1 MEKLWGGRFQKDLT
15 KAVEL
20 YTESISTDQKMVLED
35 IWGSEAHAIML
46 AAQKIIAEE
55 DLRHIL
61 KWLEKAK
68 QDFLN
73 GTFQL
78 QLELEDV
85 HMNVE
90 TYLHRGAGPEFGGKL
105 HTARSRNDQVIT
117 DTKLHVRF
125 EILRTQRL
133 ISDLQYTL
141 LRLAEEHAETLAPGF
156 THVQHAQP
164 ITLGFWA
171 TAYASMLTRDHE
183 RFNGAYDRTNTSPLG
198 ACALAGSSFPIDRRL
213 TARLLGFAS
222 VHENALDVVSSRDFA
237 SESLAC
243 LAILMSNLSKL
254 AEEMVYWSSHEFRTI
269 ELDDSYTL
277 GSSIMPQKKNPCV
290 AELLRSRTGR
300 AYGALMQ
307 MLTIMKGI
315 PSGYNRDLQEDRVPL
330 WESFGTAQSSLAI
343 FSGMVGSLKVKTDRM
358 NELAGAEFATA
369 TELANYLAHERGIA
383 FRQSHKIVGGLV
395 GLLVEQEKTF
405 SDYETVR
412 AYLSEQ
418 GICIPVEEIRLLV
431 DARHVVE
438 AYKSLGST
446 SPKEV
451 KRMVEAL
458 RRRTDEH
465 VWEIEQ
471 KEKAI
476 ESAQVLTEKIVSG
489 ILAGRHLAE
498 LL

>member
-1 MEKLWGGRFQKDLT
+1 MEKLWGGRFHKDLT
-15 KAVEL
+15 KAVER

-46 AAQKIIAEE
+46 ASQKIISEE
-55 DLRHIL
+55 DLRQIL
-61 KWLEKAK
+61 RWLEKAR
-68 QDFLN
+68 QDFLS
-73 GTFQL
+73 GQFQL

-141 LRLAEEHAETLAPGF
+141 LHLAEEHAETLAPGF

-171 TAYASMLTRDHE
+171 TAYVSMLMRDHE
-183 RFNGAYDRTNTSPLG
+183 RFDGAYARVNTSPLG

-213 TARLLGFAS
+213 TARLLGFSS
-222 VHENALDVVSSRDFA
+222 VQEHALDVVSSRDFA
-237 SESLAC
+237 AETLAN
-243 LAILMSNLSKL
+243 LAILMSNLSRL

-300 AYGALMQ
+300 AYGALIQ
-307 MLTIMKGI
+307 ILTTLKGI

-330 WESFGTAQSSLAI
+330 WESFETVQASLAI
-343 FSGMVGSLKVKTDRM
+343 FSGMIGTLKVRTDRM
-358 NELAGAEFATA
+358 NELAGAEFSTA
-369 TELANYLAHERGIA
+369 TELANYLAHRRGLP

-395 GLLVEQEKTF
+395 GALVQEGKDF
-405 SDYETVR
+405 SDYERVQSF
-412 AYLSEQ
+412 LEEQ
-418 GICIPVEEIRLLV
+418 DITISVEELGLLL

-438 AYKSLGST
+438 SYKSLGST
-446 SPKEV
+446 SPREV
-451 KRMVEAL
+451 KRMVESL
-458 RRRTDEH
+458 RRLTDEH

-476 ESAQVLTEKIVSG
+476 EAAQVLTEKIVSG
-489 ILAGRHLAE
+489 VLAGRNLAE